1 MSRINRTRRIAML
14 TPIGFALAWGA
25 YAQQMDHSA
34 HEMTPAAATA
44 EAAPSTQA
52 FQAVNAKMHA
62 AMNVPMT
69 GDADV
74 DFIRGMIPHH
84 QGAID
89 MAKVVRDY
97 GDDPEVRK
105 LAEEIITTQQSEID
119 WMVGWLEKH
128 GQP

>member
-14 TPIGFALAWGA
+14 SPLAFALSWGA
-25 YAQQMDHSA
+25 YAQQIDHSG
-34 HEMTPAAATA
+34 HSMTPAAATA

-52 FQAVNAKMHA
+52 FQAVNAKMHE

-74 DFIRGMIPHH
+74 DFVRGMIPHH
-84 QGAID
+84 QGAIE
-89 MAKVVRDY
+89 MARVVRDY

-105 LAEEIITTQQSEID
+105 LAEGIITTQQAEID
-119 WMVGWLEKH
+119 WMVNWLEKH